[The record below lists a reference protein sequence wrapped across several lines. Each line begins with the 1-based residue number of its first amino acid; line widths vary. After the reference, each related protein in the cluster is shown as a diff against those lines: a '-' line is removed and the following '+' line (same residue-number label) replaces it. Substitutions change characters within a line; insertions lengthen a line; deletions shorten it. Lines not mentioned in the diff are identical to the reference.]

1 MRCGVASVN
10 ERERRFVTVGVL
22 VGIFLAAVDGTVV
35 TTAMPTVVAALG
47 GLELYPWVFTA
58 YMLFTAVTM
67 PLFGRLADAYGRKK
81 LFYVG
86 VFAFVAGSALSGAA
100 GSMTGLVVF
109 RAVQGIGGGAML
121 ALPYTILGVIY
132 PPERRGWAIGLG
144 GSVWGVASV
153 LGPPLGYAIV
163 STLGWRWVFYVN
175 VPVGIIA
182 VAFIATTLD
191 ESTGAAEGHID
202 YAGALAIAV
211 GVGAVLFG
219 LQLLQ
224 RQPVTG
230 ALAVAIGLLALVGF
244 YVAERRA
251 SEPLIPLS
259 LFGDRVFV
267 ATITAGFFTSFVVFA
282 GLTYIPLFVQSI
294 HGGANS
300 SAIAVVPISVGWS
313 GMSLLSGRAIERVG
327 ERRLSVVG
335 TAFIVVSFAAAAF
348 WTPAT
353 SLAVIVVVTFFM
365 GVGMGTVTPPLLTA
379 IQNHLGTERMG
390 LATSTQQFFRQLGGA
405 MGVSMLGFTM
415 NALVREQLASVP
427 GVSTLG
433 DLQRVLF
440 AADAPAGAAAALAD
454 GLTAAFVIS
463 TVIALVTL
471 GVVLAIPES
480 SSERESGSAATAT
493 D

>member
-1 MRCGVASVN
+1 MN

-35 TTAMPTVVAALG
+35 TTAMPTVVASLG
-47 GLELYPWVFTA
+47 GLSLYSWVFTS
-58 YMLFTAVTM
+58 YMLFTAITM

-81 LFYVG
+81 FFYVG

-100 GSMTGLVVF
+100 QSMVELVVF
-109 RAVQGIGGGAML
+109 RAIQGIGGGALL
-121 ALPYTILGVIY
+121 AIPYTILGVIY
-132 PPERRGWAIGLG
+132 PPERRGRAIGLG

-191 ESTGAAEGHID
+191 ESTGAVEGNID
-202 YAGALAIAV
+202 YTGALAIAV
-211 GVGAVLFG
+211 GVGAILIG

-224 RQPVTG
+224 TRFI
-230 ALAVAIGLLALVGF
+230 AASVAIVVGIVFLVAF
-244 YVAERRA
+244 YFIERRA

-267 ATITAGFFTSFVVFA
+267 ATISAGFLTSFVVFA

-300 SAIAVVPISVGWS
+300 SAIAVVPISIGWS
-313 GMSLLSGRAIERVG
+313 GMSLLSGHVSERVG
-327 ERRLSVVG
+327 ERRLSVAG
-335 TAFIVVSFAAAAF
+335 TALIAVGFAAAAF
-348 WTPAT
+348 WRPDT
-353 SLAVIVVVTFFM
+353 SLAFIVVVAFVI
-365 GVGMGTVTPPLLTA
+365 GAGMGTVTPPLLTA

-390 LATSTQQFFRQLGGA
+390 LATSSQQFFRQLGGA
-405 MGVSMLGFTM
+405 MGVSVIGFLM
-415 NALVREQLASVP
+415 NALIRNRLASIP
-427 GVSTLG
+427 GVSTLD
-433 DLQRVLF
+433 DLQRALF
-440 AADAPAGAAAALAD
+440 AADAPPGAGAALAHGLSVAFVVSAIIGLIALAFS
-454 GLTAAFVIS
+454 LW
-463 TVIALVTL
+463 
-471 GVVLAIPES
+471 IPGPDADRS
-480 SSERESGSAATAT
+480 SRSETT
-493 D
+493 DPTTD